1 MLGIWQIERYRFVK
15 NIMFSPP
22 DISQREI
29 DLVEEV
35 LRSGWITT
43 GKKTKEFENKLSEY
57 CGTEKTACL
66 NSATAA
72 LELALRLMGI
82 GEGDE
87 VIVPAYTYTAS
98 ASPVIHVG
106 ATLVLVDVIKDT
118 YELDYRQVA
127 EKINERTKAIIPV
140 DIAGI
145 PMDYKH
151 LYEIV
156 EEKKHLFS
164 PKNEL
169 QSSMGRVAVI
179 ADSAHGLG
187 AVRDG
192 MKTGRLADI
201 TTFSFHAVKNLT
213 TAEGGALTWN
223 TGLFDSEELYHQ
235 IQLLSLHGQS
245 KAALDKTML
254 GKWEYDIVSASYK
267 CNMTDIS
274 AALGL
279 GQLERYDK
287 MIKRRHEIIKYY
299 DTALADLN
307 VDTAKHIGENYTS
320 SGHLY
325 LTRTRGI
332 SERERNLIIDEMAQS
347 GIACNVHYK
356 PLPMMTAYK
365 NLGFDIKDFPNS
377 YKQYENEITLPLHTL
392 LGDDDVEYIAEK
404 FSDCV
409 KKYSK

>member
-1 MLGIWQIERYRFVK
+1 
-15 NIMFSPP
+15 MFSPP

-57 CGTEKTACL
+57 CTTEKTACL

-72 LELALRLMGI
+72 LEIALRLLGI
-82 GEGDE
+82 GDGDE

-98 ASPVIHVG
+98 ASPVLHVG
-106 ATLVLVDVIKDT
+106 ARLVLVDVANDT
-118 YELDYRQVA
+118 YEFDYDRLA
-127 EKINERTKAIIPV
+127 EKVSEKTKAIIPV

-145 PMDYKH
+145 PTDYKRI
-151 LYEIV
+151 YEIV
-156 EEKKHLFS
+156 EDKKHLFK
-164 PKNEL
+164 PENEL
-169 QSSMGRVAVI
+169 QEKIGRVSVI
-179 ADSAHGLG
+179 SDSAHGLG
-187 AVRDG
+187 AMRYGV
-192 MKTGRLADI
+192 KTGRLADI

-223 TGLFDSEELYHQ
+223 GELFDSDDVYHQ

-245 KAALDKTML
+245 KAALDKTVL
-254 GKWEYDIVSASYK
+254 GKWEYDIVSPAYK

-287 MIKRRHEIIKYY
+287 MLKRRHEIIKYY
-299 DTALADLN
+299 DEAFTNLKL
-307 VDTAKHIGENYTS
+307 DTAKHMGNDYIS

-325 LTRTRGI
+325 LTRVGGI
-332 SERERNLIIDEMAQS
+332 DAEARNLLINEMAQC

-365 NLGFDIKDFPNS
+365 KLGFDIEDFPAS
-377 YKQYENEITLPLHTL
+377 YRQYENEITLPLHTL
-392 LGDDDVEYIAEK
+392 LTDGDVEYIAEK

-409 KKYSK
+409 KKHSK